1 MNVTVIRYNFSKHLY
16 MYTRLIRLSVSVD
29 LSSHKES
36 DLRTNDWQAAANMLE
51 QRNKQRN
58 SLGLIMTDLFVID
71 RPVFLRL
78 FVKVK
83 ELITYYVVSSRYNE
97 NIVV

>member
-58 SLGLIMTDLFVID
+58 SLGLIMTDSFVID

>member
-58 SLGLIMTDLFVID
+58 SLGLIMTD
-71 RPVFLRL
+71 FLLSIGR
-78 FVKVK
+78 FF
-83 ELITYYVVSSRYNE
+83 YVCSLKLKS
-97 NIVV
+97 